1 MNMSKNNCGTLRILE
16 SNEMNYKVV
25 GSRVVVTHNGKV
37 ADYYR
42 DMNKFVIRGDDIVCE
57 GIKLL
62 VKILR
67 GDYND
72 EQLAQLYIEQGS

>member
-1 MNMSKNNCGTLRILE
+1 MNMSENNCGALRILE
-16 SNEMNYKVV
+16 ANEMSYTVA
-25 GSRVVVTHNGKV
+25 GSRVRVTHNDKV

-62 VKILR
+62 IKILR

-72 EQLAQLYIEQGS
+72 DQLAELYLEQGV